1 VLLETLEALGNVKAR
16 RRYHELAEANLARW
30 REAVSQSIVTDVT
43 DVTDGA
49 PRRAC
54 QVRVLPGDWGEVTR
68 CLTEECGVTFAS
80 LNMANAYTPSAH
92 SDRTQLL
99 IMRACAVAHV
109 SAICSSRG
117 GGYVEGMVAQEEN
130 MLRRT
135 DCHFSLV
142 RDGTHIDAHGR
153 QYTHSASELLNAA
166 DGRVFL
172 DTKHPRVCVRGSEER
187 SADDLGYRWYAESEV
202 FPFFELRAA
211 ACDLR
216 CKLGKFDGAVRG
228 EMAHRVA
235 AQLDTLIDA
244 GVRHVVLSA
253 FGCGAFLNP
262 ADVVAQLYKE
272 ALDERA
278 QHFDVVA
285 FAVFHAGYGPN
296 NFAAFEQVL
305 GGKSERSGAASGGA

>member
-68 CLTEECGVTFAS
+68 SLTEECGVTFAS
-80 LNMANAYTPSAH
+80 LNMANAYTP
-92 SDRTQLL
+92 
-99 IMRACAVAHV
+99 
-109 SAICSSRG
+109 G